1 MARDMTDD
9 ERRQFA
15 KDTLHQG
22 PETRPGAGPS
32 SESEI
37 VRDVEPPA
45 DADKA
50 EILPP
55 NPD

>member
-1 MARDMTDD
+1 MADD

>member
-1 MARDMTDD
+1 MADD

-15 KDTLHQG
+15 KDTLHHG
-22 PETRPGAGPS
+22 PETTPGAGPS

-37 VRDVEPPA
+37 VRDVEPPE